1 MTSVKRIAL
10 SVALLAAL
18 GLPSPTEVYSAES
31 STTLATPQSFDGISD
46 TAERSAALFTEAGK
60 VLTSA
65 RIKANPNVADDKNH
79 DESLRSRPL
88 KGMVIMTGFTG
99 GPPDWKD
106 GSIYNP
112 EDGGTYKGTIR
123 LEGPDTLK
131 LTGCIIFP
139 LCKTQTWIRIR

>member
-1 MTSVKRIAL
+1 MKTPFAAALISTSLIFGGLA
-10 SVALLAAL
+10 LAA
-18 GLPSPTEVYSAES
+18 PAMASPIDGVWQTQEVGGTVQIYEC
-31 STTLATPQSFDGISD
+31 G
-46 TAERSAALFTEAGK
+46 AALCGK

-79 DESLRSRPL
+79 DESLRSRLL

-112 EDGGTYKGTIR
+112 EDGGTYRGSIHMSD
-123 LEGPDTLK
+123 PDTLK
-131 LTGCIIFP
+131 LKGCWAFI
-139 LCKTQTWIRIR
+139 CKTQTWKKLP